1 MNRRGLGK
9 GLDALLDG
17 GLESTRGET
26 LSKIPVVGISP
37 NPYQPRRHF
46 DEEKLAELAG
56 SIKMYG
62 VLQPV
67 VVRRWGEGYQ
77 LVTGERRWRA
87 SQIAGLAEIPAVLR
101 EYSDEEMTAVALVEN
116 LQRDDLNPIEEANAY
131 RRLIDE
137 FGFTQEEVS
146 QKVGKSRPFI
156 ANTLRLLNLPASVQ
170 EKIAAGSLTP
180 GQARPLLVL
189 PTAELQIK
197 ASEEIREKALTAR
210 ESEAL
215 ARQWVSR
222 PKKAGSK
229 PATVVATNEVSAQ
242 EWSERLTRIMGT
254 RVLLVLRPNGA
265 ATISIE
271 AFSTE
276 ELQRLLELIERL
288 EVTESQAQTPK
299 NKPSELTV

>member
-1 MNRRGLGK
+1 MSKRGLGR

-17 GLESTRGET
+17 GVAGTRGEN
-26 LSKIPVVGISP
+26 LSRIAVKSIKP

-67 VVRRWGEGYQ
+67 VVRRWGDEYQ

-87 SQIAGLAEIPAVLR
+87 SQMAGLEELPAVLR
-101 EYSDEEMTAVALVEN
+101 DYSDEEMTAVALVEN

-137 FGFTQEEVS
+137 FDFTQEEVS

-156 ANTLRLLNLPASVQ
+156 ANTLRLLNLPPAVQ
-170 EKIAAGSLTP
+170 EKIAAGSLSP

-189 PTAELQIK
+189 PTPELQIK
-197 ASEEIREKALTAR
+197 ASEEIREKSLTAR
-210 ESEAL
+210 EAETMAKEWST
-215 ARQWVSR
+215 R
-222 PKKAGSK
+222 PKKSSK
-229 PATVVATNEVSAQ
+229 PSPARSD
-242 EWSERLTRIMGT
+242 EWTESTRDLNERLSRLLGT
-254 RVLLVLRPNGA
+254 RVQLAVRPGGG

-271 AFSTE
+271 TYSEE
-276 ELQRLLELIERL
+276 ELQRILELFDRL
-288 EVTESQAQTPK
+288 ESSTEEARSGSKKTMG
-299 NKPSELTV
+299 LTV